1 MGNITMTEKYALL
14 CMAAYKKNLYD
25 NELDAYLMISMAVRM
40 IQDGNLELTGKD
52 NVKLTGREPVQ
63 TYNRCLYQAIAEM
76 DKMEISLKELIG
88 ELCFGLSHRQLHS
101 IIDLLKATMLQ
112 KGLLFMD
119 DKQAQEEVITDE
131 NMFGSLMEEIGTA
144 LLDSAPMADD
154 TILLISLLNAGKAL
168 NNFSTEQRK
177 EIQKEQ
183 AGVAKD
189 AGIKEQFKAKQDAL
203 NNRLN
208 EIENTETGKLVKAMR
223 ETIDYAGM
231 MFR

>member
-1 MGNITMTEKYALL
+1 
-14 CMAAYKKNLYD
+14 
-25 NELDAYLMISMAVRM
+25 
-40 IQDGNLELTGKD
+40 
-52 NVKLTGREPVQ
+52 
-63 TYNRCLYQAIAEM
+63 
-76 DKMEISLKELIG
+76 
-88 ELCFGLSHRQLHS
+88 
-101 IIDLLKATMLQ
+101 
-112 KGLLFMD
+112 MD